1 MHVLR
6 LEAIGHMA
14 RQRDRAAMA
23 RSGRVLPG
31 SYRATYSPDSTDG
44 SCSRVVGVVPLRLEQ
59 IQPMRDYAN
68 VAAGGNRGIMML
80 YFLGRGVYRVE
91 RRRGWSAVDRYFL
104 AVDTLGAKRVSS
116 DEVGEWFA
124 RLG

>member
-1 MHVLR
+1 
-6 LEAIGHMA
+6 
-14 RQRDRAAMA
+14 
-23 RSGRVLPG
+23 
-31 SYRATYSPDSTDG
+31 
-44 SCSRVVGVVPLRLEQ
+44 
-59 IQPMRDYAN
+59 MRDYAN